1 MWSYDRICLSHNRFT
16 KSKTNYKFY
25 YELGIDDGYTH

>member
-1 MWSYDRICLSHNRFT
+1 MIEFVEVTIALQNQKLTTGYT
-16 KSKTNYKFY
+16 FY